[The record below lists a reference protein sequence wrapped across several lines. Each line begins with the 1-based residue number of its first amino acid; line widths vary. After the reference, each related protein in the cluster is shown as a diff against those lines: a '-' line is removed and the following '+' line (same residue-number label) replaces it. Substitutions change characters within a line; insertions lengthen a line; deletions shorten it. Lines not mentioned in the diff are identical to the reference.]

1 MLASHIGGA
10 AALLLAGAR
19 AAAQTYT
26 RNGWAGYWWIW
37 VIVGILVLALI
48 WGFGSARRGPPGGPV
63 R

>member
-1 MLASHIGGA
+1 MLASHIGTAVGLLSASAQGA
-10 AALLLAGAR
+10 GQYT
-19 AAAQTYT
+19 QT
-26 RNGWAGYWWIW
+26 GWAGYWWIW